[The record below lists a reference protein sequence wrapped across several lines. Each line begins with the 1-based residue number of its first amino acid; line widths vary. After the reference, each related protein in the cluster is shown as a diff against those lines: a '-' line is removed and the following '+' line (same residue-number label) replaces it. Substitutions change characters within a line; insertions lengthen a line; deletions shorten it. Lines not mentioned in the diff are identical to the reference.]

1 MSNDELQNMWYRMV
15 AEAISRDWPQRPAS
29 QIVSDL
35 VKGAKSGAPS
45 GLSGSDGNG
54 VAGGGPGDGGL
65 ESTASLLARQLA
77 DLAAVARTQTETV
90 EANTRAV
97 MENSLVKATEG
108 KASTAGSVAKTVLSF
123 LGSGLGLVR
132 LLGGLFGG
140 RGGGSSEP
148 DLARF
153 ILPAPV
159 QLAAAW
165 TAGGLQ
171 PLRYGQDGLPQ
182 AAPARRQTPI
192 TIEVHAMDSR
202 SFLDHSAEIAQ
213 AVKEALLHSHSL
225 NDVVT
230 EL

>member
-1 MSNDELQNMWYRMV
+1 MSSDELQNMLYRMV

-29 QIVSDL
+29 QIVFDL
-35 VKGAKSGAPS
+35 LKETRP
-45 GLSGSDGNG
+45 G
-54 VAGGGPGDGGL
+54 VANSVSGVARENRGDGAT

-97 MENSLVKATEG
+97 IENSLVKAAEG
-108 KASTAGSVAKTVLSF
+108 KATTAGSVAKTVFSF

-140 RGGGSSEP
+140 RDSASAEP
-148 DLARF
+148 NLARF
-153 ILPAPV
+153 VLPAPV

-165 TAGGLQ
+165 TASGLQ

-182 AAPARRQTPI
+182 AAPAMRQAPI
-192 TIEVHAMDSR
+192 MIEVHAMDSR